1 MEEEFT
7 SFSFDCL
14 LFRSSSFDPK
24 GGSLPLVSPPPG
36 PTVSEI
42 LGRVRPGRAI
52 EGISAVL
59 MPFDSAGRPD
69 FAGLARQI
77 ERVAA
82 AGLIPAVNMDTG
94 WVHRLDAAQRIEA
107 LETARRVLGG
117 ARFVAGGYVEDGAG
131 PMRDRYRR
139 AVETIVARG
148 GTPILFPCTEL
159 QAASGP
165 SIVDLFR
172 DVSAGTPGVLAF
184 ELGEAFVPFGRI
196 FDAETIRGLLA
207 TEGVLGLKHSS
218 LRRDLEWER
227 IALRDARRPGFKV
240 YTGNDLAIEM
250 VVYGS
255 DYLLG
260 LSAFAPEAFAL
271 RDRYWRDGDARFYEL
286 NDLLQYLGAFA
297 FRAPT
302 PAYRHSAAQFLKI
315 TGHLAHDEGPHDATR
330 RPDSDV
336 AVLAD
341 IARRLQVL
349 IEGR

>member
-1 MEEEFT
+1 VAPSVGE
-7 SFSFDCL
+7 L
-14 LFRSSSFDPK
+14 
-24 GGSLPLVSPPPG
+24 
-36 PTVSEI
+36 
-42 LGRVRPGRAI
+42 LGRVRPRRAI

-82 AGLIPAVNMDTG
+82 AGLTPAVNMDTG

-107 LETARRVLGG
+107 LETARRVLGR
-117 ARFVAGGYVEDGAG
+117 ARFVAGAYVEDVSG
-131 PMRDRYRR
+131 PMRDRYRV
-139 AVETIVARG
+139 AIEAIVARG

-159 QAASGP
+159 QAASGA
-165 SIVDLFR
+165 SIVALFR
-172 DVSAGTPGVLAF
+172 DLAEGTPGILAF
-184 ELGEAFVPFGRI
+184 ELGQDFVAFGRI
-196 FDAETIRGLLA
+196 FDSDTIRGLLD
-207 TEGVLGLKHSS
+207 TEGVRGLKHSS

-227 IALRDARRPGFKV
+227 LALRDERRADFRV
-240 YTGNDLAIEM
+240 YTGNDLAIDM

-271 RDRYWRDGDARFYEL
+271 RDRHWRDGDARFYAL

-302 PAYRHSAAQFLKI
+302 PAYRHSAAQFLRI
-315 TGHLAHDEGPHDATR
+315 TGHLTDDGGPSGAPR
-330 RPDSDV
+330 RPATDV

-341 IARRLQVL
+341 VARRLQVL
-349 IEGR
+349 LEAG